1 MKNAYK
7 IVVRKPEGQ
16 GPHGK
21 ASHRKNNNIKMAL
34 KEMVFEGVDWNKL
47 VQDGVQ
53 WRNFVNTVSIKEI
66 T

>member
-1 MKNAYK
+1 
-7 IVVRKPEGQ
+7 
-16 GPHGK
+16 
-21 ASHRKNNNIKMAL
+21 MAL

-53 WRNFVNTVSIKEI
+53 WRNFVNTVSIKGI